1 MAEENYAMNTVAMD
15 VKFAFRILRKSPGFV
30 LGAVLALALGIGANT
45 AIFSVVYATLI
56 RSLPYKDADRLVMV
70 WERDIED
77 PKDQNVANPANFMDW
92 KEQNKVF
99 EDMAAFAD
107 TFGHL
112 SGGIGEPEEVIIQYG
127 TPNYFTVLGSK
138 AFLGRT
144 FVASDEKSERV
155 IVISHGLWLRRFGGD
170 RQIIGQTVTL
180 NGEKSKILGVMPPD
194 FQLFIKKNSWVGKK
208 AELWLPYPITPE
220 RRERLG
226 RYLLSVAR
234 LKPGVT
240 IQQAKAEMDLIGK
253 NLTKQ
258 YPDFNTGWGTAVVP
272 IREQLSGPFR
282 SPLFVLTAAVG
293 FVLLIACGNVA
304 NLIMVRAMS
313 RSREIA
319 VREAMGA
326 GRWRIV
332 RQLLI
337 ESLLLAAGGAVV
349 GLILAYWGLQAL
361 QSFQA
366 VYGIDYATVEINPAV
381 LLFTLAI
388 SILTAIV
395 FGLVPALQATRWNLQ
410 EQLKESSRGVQL
422 GSSRTRN
429 VFVVSEMALAL
440 ILLVGA
446 GLLIRSFA
454 RLVSVDPGFNPKNM
468 VTVRILLPEE
478 RYKKKEQGIQYF
490 QKAVERI
497 QSLPGVESAGA
508 TTFPPFAGP
517 PSGTDFYIEGRPKPK
532 PGQEPI
538 TDVIITDLNFFKAM
552 QIPLKRGRLFNLAET
567 TEAKRVVVI
576 NETLAQKY
584 FPNEDPLGKRLKIN
598 MRDEPNA
605 PTEIIGIVGDAKH
618 TNLEEPVEPTVFW
631 PHPELPLPFMTLIVR
646 TKGVPTSAIPSI
658 RQAIRSID
666 PDQPLG
672 EFHLMENSL
681 GATYARNEFNM
692 ALLATLAFVAMAL
705 SIIGIYGVMSHTVLQ
720 RTQEMGIR
728 MALGAQSEDVQRM
741 VLKQAGKLIVSGSLI
756 GLVGAF
762 ALTWLMRGMLFGTS
776 PTDGRTMVL
785 VTLTIVAV
793 ALTACWIPAR
803 RASKVD
809 PATALRYE

>member
-1 MAEENYAMNTVAMD
+1 MNTVAMD

-30 LGAVLALALGIGANT
+30 LGAVIALALGIGANT

-56 RSLPYKDADRLVMV
+56 RALPYKDADRLVMV
-70 WERDIED
+70 WERDIKD
-77 PKDQNVANPANFMDW
+77 PNDQNVANPANYMDW

-99 EDMAAFAD
+99 TDIAAFSD

-112 SGGIGEPEEVIIQYG
+112 TGGIGEPEEVIIQYA
-127 TPNYFTVLGSK
+127 TPNYFSVLGSQ

-144 FVASDEKSERV
+144 FVSGDEKAGEQV
-155 IVISHGLWLRRFGGD
+155 IVLSYGLWQRRFGSD
-170 RQIIGQTVTL
+170 RQVIGKTVTVS
-180 NGEKSKILGVMPPD
+180 NDKSKIIGVMPPD
-194 FQLFIKKNSWVGKK
+194 FQLFIKKKSWVGKP
-208 AELWLPYPITPE
+208 AELWAPYPITTE
-220 RRERLG
+220 RRTRQG
-226 RYLLSVAR
+226 RYLETVAR

-240 IQQAKAEMDLIGK
+240 VAQAKAEMNLIGQ

-258 YPDFNTGWGTAVVP
+258 YPDFNTGWGVAVVP

-282 SPLFVLTAAVG
+282 SALFVLSAAVG

-326 GRWRIV
+326 GRWRII

-337 ESLLLAAGGAVV
+337 ESLLLAAGGAIV
-349 GLILAYWGLQAL
+349 GLLLAYWGLQAL

-366 VYGIDYATVEINPAV
+366 VYGIDFTTVEINPLV

-388 SILTAIV
+388 SILTAII
-395 FGLVPALQATRWNLQ
+395 FGLVPALHATRWNLQ

-429 VFVVSEMALAL
+429 IFVVSEMALAL

-468 VTVRILLPEE
+468 AMVRVLLRED
-478 RYKKKEQGIQYF
+478 RYKKKVDGIQYF
-490 QKAVERI
+490 QKAIERV
-497 QSLPGVESAGA
+497 QNLPGVESAGA
-508 TTFPPFAGP
+508 TSFPPFAGP

-538 TDVIITDLNFFKAM
+538 TDVIITDMNFFKTM
-552 QIPLKRGRLFNLAET
+552 QMPLKRGRLFNLAET

-576 NETLAQKY
+576 NETLAKEY
-584 FPNEDPLGKRLKIN
+584 FPNEDPIGKGLKIN
-598 MRDEPNA
+598 MRDEPN
-605 PTEIIGIVGDAKH
+605 PYTQIIGIVGDAKH
-618 TNLEEPVEPTVFW
+618 ANLEEPVNPTVFW
-631 PHPELPLPFMTLIVR
+631 PHPELPLPFMTIIIR
-646 TKGVPTSAIPSI
+646 TKSDPTSAIPSI

-672 EFHLMENSL
+672 EFHIMEKSL

-692 ALLATLAFVAMAL
+692 ALLAILAFVAVAL

-728 MALGAQSEDVQRM
+728 MALGARSEDVERM
-741 VLKQAGKLIVSGSLI
+741 ILRQAGKLIIGGSLI
-756 GLVGAF
+756 GLVGSL
-762 ALTWLMRGMLFGTS
+762 ALTWLMQGLLFGTS
-776 PTDGRTMVL
+776 PTDGRTLTL
-785 VTLTIVAV
+785 VTLLIVAF
-793 ALTACWIPAR
+793 ALAACWIPAR

>member
-1 MAEENYAMNTVAMD
+1 MNTVAMD

-30 LGAVLALALGIGANT
+30 LGAVIALALGIGANT

-70 WERDIED
+70 WERDIKD
-77 PKDQNVANPANFMDW
+77 PNDQNVVNPANFMDW

-99 EDMAAFAD
+99 TDMAAFCD

-112 SGGIGEPEEVIIQYG
+112 SGGIGEPEEVIIQYS
-127 TPNYFTVLGSK
+127 TPNYFSVLGSK
-138 AFLGRT
+138 AFLGRA
-144 FVASDEKSERV
+144 FVAGDEKSSEQV
-155 IVISHGLWLRRFGGD
+155 IVLSYGLWQRRFGSD
-170 RQIIGQTVTL
+170 RQIIGKTITVS
-180 NGEKSKILGVMPPD
+180 GDISKIIGVMPAD
-194 FQLFIKKNSWVGKK
+194 FQLFIKKKSWVGKQ
-208 AELWLPYPITPE
+208 AELWAPFPITPK
-220 RRERLG
+220 RRTRQG

-240 IQQAKAEMDLIGK
+240 QAQAKAEMDLIGK

-258 YPDFNTGWGTAVVP
+258 YPDFNTGWGVSVVP
-272 IREQLSGPFR
+272 IRQQLTGPFR
-282 SPLFVLTAAVG
+282 SALFVLTAAVG

-337 ESLLLAAGGAVV
+337 ESLLLAAGGAAL
-349 GLILAYWGLQAL
+349 GLLLAYWGLQAL

-366 VYGIDYATVEINPAV
+366 LYGIDFTTVEINPAV

-429 VFVVSEMALAL
+429 IFVVAEMALAL

-454 RLVSVDPGFNPKNM
+454 RLVSVNPGFNPKNM
-468 VTVRILLPEE
+468 ATVRILLPEE

-490 QKAVERI
+490 QKAIERV
-497 QSLPGVESAGA
+497 QNLPGVESAGA

-538 TDVIITDLNFFKAM
+538 TDVIITDGNFFKTM
-552 QIPLKRGRLFNLAET
+552 QIPLKRGRLFNFAET
-567 TEAKRVVVI
+567 SEAKRVVVI
-576 NETLAQKY
+576 NEALAKKY
-584 FPNEDPLGKRLKIN
+584 FPNEDPLGKGLKIN
-598 MRDEPNA
+598 MRDEPN
-605 PTEIIGIVGDAKH
+605 PYTQIIGIVGDSKH
-618 TNLEEPVEPTVFW
+618 ANLEEPVNPTVFW
-631 PHPELPLPFMTLIVR
+631 PHPELPLPFMTLIIR
-646 TKGVPTSAIPSI
+646 TKGDPTSAIPSI

-672 EFHLMENSL
+672 EFHLMEASL
-681 GATYARNEFNM
+681 GETYARNQFNM
-692 ALLATLAFVAMAL
+692 ALLALLAFVAVAL

-728 MALGAQSEDVQRM
+728 MALGARSKDVERM
-741 VLKQAGKLIVSGSLI
+741 VLKQAGKLIVGGSLI
-756 GLVGAF
+756 GLVGSF
-762 ALTWLMRGMLFGTS
+762 ALTWLMQGLLFGTS
-776 PTDGRTMVL
+776 PTDGRTLSL
-785 VTLTIVAV
+785 VTMTIVGV
-793 ALTACWIPAR
+793 ALAACWIPAR

>member
-1 MAEENYAMNTVAMD
+1 MNTVPMD
-15 VKFAFRILRKSPGFV
+15 VKFAFRILKKSPGFV
-30 LGAVLALALGIGANT
+30 LGAVIALALGIGANT

-56 RSLPYKDADRLVMV
+56 RSLPYKDADRVVMV
-70 WERDIED
+70 WERDIKD
-77 PKDQNVANPANFMDW
+77 PNDQNVANPANFMDW

-99 EDMAAFAD
+99 TDMAAFCD

-112 SGGIGEPEEVIIQYG
+112 SGGIGEPEEVIIQYA
-127 TPNYFTVLGSK
+127 TPNYFSVLGSK

-144 FVASDEKSERV
+144 FVSGDEKSSEEV
-155 IVISHGLWLRRFGGD
+155 IVLSYGLWQRRFGSD
-170 RQIIGQTVTL
+170 RQIIGKTITVS
-180 NGEKSKILGVMPPD
+180 GDKSKIIGVMPAD
-194 FQLFIKKNSWVGKK
+194 FQLFIKKKSWVGKQ
-208 AELWLPYPITPE
+208 AELWAPYPITPA
-220 RRERLG
+220 RRTRQG
-226 RYLLSVAR
+226 RYLIPVAR
-234 LKPGVT
+234 LKSGVT
-240 IQQAKAEMDLIGK
+240 VEQAKAEMDLIGK

-258 YPDFNTGWGTAVVP
+258 YPDFNTGWGVSVVP
-272 IREQLSGPFR
+272 IREQLTGPFR
-282 SPLFVLTAAVG
+282 SALFVLTAAVG

-332 RQLLI
+332 RQLLV
-337 ESLLLAAGGAVV
+337 ESLLLATGGAAL
-349 GLILAYWGLQAL
+349 GLLLAYWGLQAL

-366 VYGIDYATVEINPAV
+366 LYGIDFTTVEINPV
-381 LLFTLAI
+381 ILLFTLAI

-422 GSSRTRN
+422 RSSRTRN
-429 VFVVSEMALAL
+429 VFVVAEMALAL

-454 RLVSVDPGFNPKNM
+454 RLVSVDPGFNPKNI
-468 VTVRILLPEE
+468 VLVRVLLN
-478 RYKKKEQGIQYF
+478 KESKEPNLRVQYF
-490 QKAVERI
+490 QKAIERL
-497 QSLPGVESAGA
+497 QNLPGVESAGA

-538 TDVIITDLNFFKAM
+538 TDVIITDGNFFKTM
-552 QIPLKRGRLFNLAET
+552 QIPLKRGRLFNFAET
-567 TEAKRVVVI
+567 SEAKRVVVI
-576 NETLAQKY
+576 NETLAKKY
-584 FPNEDPLGKRLKIN
+584 FPNEDPIGKGLKID
-598 MRDEPNA
+598 MRDEPN
-605 PTEIIGIVGDAKH
+605 PYTQIIGIVGDSKH
-618 TNLEEPVEPTVFW
+618 ANLEEPVNPTVFW
-631 PHPELPLPFMTLIVR
+631 PHPELPLPFMTFVIR
-646 TKGVPTSAIPSI
+646 TKTDPTSAIPSI

-666 PDQPLG
+666 PNQPLG
-672 EFHLMENSL
+672 EFHLMKDSL
-681 GATYARNEFNM
+681 GETYARNQFNM
-692 ALLATLAFVAMAL
+692 ALLAILAFVAVAL

-728 MALGAQSEDVQRM
+728 MALGARSGDVERM
-741 VLKQAGKLIVSGSLI
+741 VLKQAGKLIVGGSLI
-756 GLVGAF
+756 GLGGSF
-762 ALTWLMRGMLFGTS
+762 ALTWLMRGLLFGTS
-776 PTDGRTMVL
+776 PTDGRTLFL
-785 VTLTIVAV
+785 VTMTIVGV
-793 ALTACWIPAR
+793 ALAACWIPAR

>member
-1 MAEENYAMNTVAMD
+1 
-15 VKFAFRILRKSPGFV
+15 
-30 LGAVLALALGIGANT
+30 
-45 AIFSVVYATLI
+45 
-56 RSLPYKDADRLVMV
+56 
-70 WERDIED
+70 
-77 PKDQNVANPANFMDW
+77 
-92 KEQNKVF
+92 
-99 EDMAAFAD
+99 
-107 TFGHL
+107 
-112 SGGIGEPEEVIIQYG
+112 
-127 TPNYFTVLGSK
+127 
-138 AFLGRT
+138 
-144 FVASDEKSERV
+144 
-155 IVISHGLWLRRFGGD
+155 
-170 RQIIGQTVTL
+170 
-180 NGEKSKILGVMPPD
+180 
-194 FQLFIKKNSWVGKK
+194 
-208 AELWLPYPITPE
+208 
-220 RRERLG
+220 
-226 RYLLSVAR
+226 SVAR

-240 IQQAKAEMDLIGK
+240 LQQAKAEMDLIGK

-258 YPDFNTGWGTAVVP
+258 YPDFNTDWGVSVVP

-282 SPLFVLTAAVG
+282 SALFVLTAAVG

-337 ESLLLAAGGAVV
+337 ESLLLAAGGAAV
-349 GLILAYWGLQAL
+349 GLLLAYWGLQTL

-366 VYGIDYATVEINPAV
+366 VYGIDFTTVEINPVV

-388 SILTAIV
+388 SIVTAII

-429 VFVVSEMALAL
+429 VFVVAEMALAL

-454 RLVSVDPGFNPKNM
+454 RLVSVDPGFNPKNIA
-468 VTVRILLPEE
+468 TVRVLLSDE

-490 QKAVERI
+490 QKAIERV
-497 QSLPGVESAGA
+497 QNLPGVESAGA

-517 PSGTDFYIEGRPKPK
+517 PSGTDFYIESRPKPK
-532 PGQEPI
+532 LGQEPI
-538 TDVIITDLNFFKAM
+538 TDVIITDGNFFKTM
-552 QIPLKRGRLFNLAET
+552 QIPLKRGRLFNFAET

-576 NETLAQKY
+576 NEALAKKY
-584 FPNEDPLGKRLKIN
+584 FPNEDPIGKGLKIN
-598 MRDEPNA
+598 MRDEPN
-605 PTEIIGIVGDAKH
+605 PYTQIIGIVGDSKH
-618 TNLEEPVEPTVFW
+618 ANLEEPVNPTVFW
-631 PHPELPLPFMTLIVR
+631 PHSELPLPFMTFIIR
-646 TKGVPTSAIPSI
+646 TKADPTSAIPSI

-666 PDQPLG
+666 PNQPLG

-681 GATYARNEFNM
+681 GETYARNKFNM
-692 ALLATLAFVAMAL
+692 ALLAILAFVAVAL

-728 MALGAQSEDVQRM
+728 IALGARSEDVERM
-741 VLKQAGKLIVSGSLI
+741 IMKQAGKLIVGGSLI
-756 GLVGAF
+756 GLIGSL
-762 ALTWLMRGMLFGTS
+762 ALTWLMQGLLFGTS
-776 PTDGRTMVL
+776 PTDGRTLFL
-785 VTLTIVAV
+785 VTLAIVGV
-793 ALTACWIPAR
+793 ALSACWIPAR